1 MKLILRGKTCYLP
14 TVLLITVIL
23 LSKPVSA
30 GPPFLTD
37 DPVPVELG
45 HSEFYVFSTL
55 DKASDDVTV
64 QAPAFEYNH
73 GMAPQTQL
81 HIIFPFTSF
90 HPEGGATTYG
100 GGDTEIGIKYRFVQ
114 EQNDIPQIGMFPL
127 LEVSTGD
134 AGRGLGNGRTWA
146 RFPLWAQKSW
156 GPWTTYGGGGYTLN
170 QAPGQKDYFFA
181 GWLLQRDLSEQL
193 TLGGE
198 IFAQG
203 KTANDGKATKFMNF
217 GGFYNFTKNFSLL
230 FTAGHSIAGE
240 NHLIS
245 YLGLYWTW

>member
-1 MKLILRGKTCYLP
+1 MNLILKTKMRYLP
-14 TVLLITVIL
+14 TALIAVIL
-23 LSKPVSA
+23 LSSPVLA

-37 DPVPVELG
+37 DPEPVELG
-45 HSEFYVFSTL
+45 HSEFYVFSVL
-55 DKASDDVTV
+55 DKAKDSVTI

-73 GMAPQTQL
+73 GIAPETQF
-81 HIIFPFTSF
+81 HVIFPFTSF
-90 HPEGGATTYG
+90 HPEGGATAYG
-100 GGDTEIGIKYRFVQ
+100 GGDTEIGIKYRFIQ
-114 EQNDIPQIGMFPL
+114 EQNDVPQLGVFPM

-156 GPWTTYGGGGYTLN
+156 GPWTTYGGGGYVLN
-170 QAPGQKDYFFA
+170 QAPGQRDYFFA
-181 GWLLQRDLSEQL
+181 GWLLQRDFGEKI

-203 KTANDGKATKFMNF
+203 KTADDGKATTFANF
-217 GGFYNFTKNFSLL
+217 GGFYNFTENFSLL
-230 FTAGHSIAGE
+230 FTVGHSIAGE

-245 YLGLYWTW
+245 YFGLYWTW